1 MMKTTPQTHEFREA
15 LIFEMRRTGMSTY
28 ELARQSGCSH
38 SAVRMWINGKSLP
51 NYQRVA
57 LLSEIFGSEKIKR
70 IGISALERTCEFC
83 GKKFVTT
90 SRKRGPAKTCG
101 PECAKMIRKTGLRP
115 RKEIP
120 VFNAIANYCV
130 QDCEFG
136 ESGSCRNSACYL
148 APFTPLPFAEPSM
161 QTPRVKRKMSD
172 KDKAKRSQWA
182 KTYFANPE
190 NRLKVAAATRE
201 ALNNRSKEQS
211 EEHGKAISRFA
222 EAMRAGQ
229 E

>member
-1 MMKTTPQTHEFREA
+1 MKITPQTHAFREA

-28 ELARQSGCSH
+28 ELARQAQCSH

-51 NYQRVA
+51 NYQRVS

-90 SRKRGPAKTCG
+90 SSKRGPAKTCG
-101 PECAKMIRKTGLRP
+101 QECAKMIKKTGLRP

-130 QDCEFG
+130 TDCEFG

-161 QTPRVKRKMSD
+161 QTPRGKRKMSQEE
-172 KDKAKRSQWA
+172 KAKRSQWA
-182 KTYFANPE
+182 KTYFSNPE
-190 NRLKVAAATRE
+190 NRAKVAAATKE

-211 EEHGKAISRFA
+211 KEHGKAISRFA

>member
-1 MMKTTPQTHEFREA
+1 MKATPQTHAFREA

-28 ELARQSGCSH
+28 ELARQSRCSH
-38 SAVRMWINGKSLP
+38 AAVRAWINGKSLP

-90 SRKRGPAKTCG
+90 SSKRGPAKTCG
-101 PECAKMIRKTGLRP
+101 SECAKMIRKTGMRP
-115 RKEIP
+115 KKEIP

-130 QDCEFG
+130 TDCEFG
-136 ESGSCRNSACYL
+136 ESGACRNSSCFL

-161 QTPRVKRKMSD
+161 QVPVGKRQMSEED
-172 KDKAKRSQWA
+172 KLKRSNWA
-182 KTYFANPE
+182 KAYFANPE
-190 NRLKVAAATRE
+190 NRAKVAAATKE

-211 EEHGKAISRFA
+211 EQHGKAISRFA
-222 EAMRAGQ
+222 EAMRASRD
-229 E
+229 